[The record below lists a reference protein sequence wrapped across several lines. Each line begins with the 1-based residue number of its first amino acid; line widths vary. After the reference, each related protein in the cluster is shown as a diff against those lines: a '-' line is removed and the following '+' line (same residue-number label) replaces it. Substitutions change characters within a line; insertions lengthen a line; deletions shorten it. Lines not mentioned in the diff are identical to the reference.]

1 MGFFS
6 KLFTSSK
13 AESTGNTEDFMSLVQ
28 VYFQSVMAVNNGIT
42 NIRAIPEV
50 ANFKRLFKIPTQ
62 KGRLGLG
69 EKAAAK
75 KMLIEDYQLSEKF
88 FDEIDSS
95 IKRNCRKPQDV
106 QTYGFSFQGFT
117 QDLMMLVGNMMQ
129 WKIRIP
135 SRFRKTIYSMTQQ
148 TIHDIC
154 TKPLFKK
161 DDVHAAAMSV
171 RQYKERLGFTEE
183 WMTEFVFKI
192 LLLAKKDAKSKKKED
207 KKAKKGEN

>member
-1 MGFFS
+1 MNS
-6 KLFTSSK
+6 KLFNK
-13 AESTGNTEDFMSLVQ
+13 NKGEATGTTEDFMSLVQ

-69 EKAAAK
+69 EKSAAK
-75 KMLIEDYQLSEKF
+75 KMLIEDYELSEKF
-88 FDEIDSS
+88 FSEIDNS

-106 QTYGFSFQGFT
+106 QTYGFLFQGFT
-117 QDLMMLVGNMMQ
+117 QDLMMLVGNLMQ
-129 WKIRIP
+129 WKIRVP
-135 SRFRKTIYSMTQQ
+135 SM
-148 TIHDIC
+148 
-154 TKPLFKK
+154 FKK

-183 WMTEFVFKI
+183 WMTEFVFRV
-192 LLLAKKDAKSKKKED
+192 LLLAKKDAKRNKKENKKDKKK
-207 KKAKKGEN
+207 

>member
-1 MGFFS
+1 MNS
-6 KLFTSSK
+6 KLFNK
-13 AESTGNTEDFMSLVQ
+13 NKGEATGTTEDFMSLVQ

-69 EKAAAK
+69 EKSAAK
-75 KMLIEDYQLSEKF
+75 KMLIEDYELSEKF
-88 FDEIDSS
+88 FSEIDNS

-106 QTYGFSFQGFT
+106 QTYGFLFQGFT
-117 QDLMMLVGNMMQ
+117 QDLMMLVGNLMQ
-129 WKIRIP
+129 WKIRVP
-135 SRFRKTIYSMTQQ
+135 SMFKKTIYSMTEQ
-148 TIHDIC
+148 TIHEVC
-154 TKPLFKK
+154 TKAVFKK

-183 WMTEFVFKI
+183 WMTEFVFRV
-192 LLLAKKDAKSKKKED
+192 LLLAKKDAKRNKKENKKDKKK
-207 KKAKKGEN
+207 